1 MTTPETADTT
11 FAAALAL
18 VRAGAEQDEAGLRA
32 LLDTRDPDELA
43 SLTLATAA
51 LAHLFGLLVHEG
63 DHAALVAHLEH
74 MLRNQHH

>member
-1 MTTPETADTT
+1 MTTETTNTT
-11 FAAALAL
+11 FAAACAL

-51 LAHLFGLLVHEG
+51 LAQLFGLLAHGG
-63 DHAALVAHLEH
+63 DQDALVAHLEH
-74 MLRNQHH
+74 MIRNQQP